1 MCECVRVNGKNTG
14 LQSISVQQ
22 KKPKSPI
29 LHQIGAD
36 PQRGRDRSVRVGG
49 ISQLSACWGLLLFIH
64 QTDIRNFQFPARR
77 TLKPSSCPTEAPFS
91 NRGWLLRLRKKMTN
105 NWNCTL
111 GSSNQNCRCWWVAC
125 VYCFH
130 FWPILSRRRS
140 AVFHRQHPCWP
151 RMFEGRLLT
160 RGTRLTDSAGT
171 SCMCLVKKK
180 KKDDMIWNIRLK
192 KNPHF
197 SLVAYSL
204 SSVCVSLAVWVCVCP
219 HCL

>member
-1 MCECVRVNGKNTG
+1 MTYFWVIQRATIPDPWNNFKSTPKCVDVWVCVCKW
-14 LQSISVQQ
+14 
-22 KKPKSPI
+22 KKHRPTV
-29 LHQIGAD
+29 H
-36 PQRGRDRSVRVGG
+36 
-49 ISQLSACWGLLLFIH
+49 F
-64 QTDIRNFQFPARR
+64 
-77 TLKPSSCPTEAPFS
+77 CPTKKNQSHRSYIRSEQILSEEETDLSELVALASCRPAEGCCSLFTRQTS
-91 NRGWLLRLRKKMTN
+91 AISNFLLAAHLSPHAVRPRHPSANRGWLLRLRKKMTN

-180 KKDDMIWNIRLK
+180 KKMIWYGILD
-192 KNPHF
+192 
-197 SLVAYSL
+197 
-204 SSVCVSLAVWVCVCP
+204 
-219 HCL
+219 